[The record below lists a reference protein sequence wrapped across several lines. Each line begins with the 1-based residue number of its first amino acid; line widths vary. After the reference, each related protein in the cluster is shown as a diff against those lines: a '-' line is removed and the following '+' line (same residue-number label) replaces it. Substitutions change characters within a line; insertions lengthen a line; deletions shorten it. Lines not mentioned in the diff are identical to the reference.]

1 MATSVPTAK
10 SSLQNRSNTLS
21 SGRSIYRIIGIA
33 CLAGFVLDVLVL
45 AAPPDPMA
53 LEWRI
58 GFLQQVGDRSIVF
71 MLGVAFL
78 FIGMLDTRLF
88 LKKVAL
94 TSMVVGLVFCLMVP
108 LSIRDSIVLQKQ
120 ISGRID
126 SQASQI
132 ETQIQ
137 TIQSNPELQ
146 DKPSKEQ
153 IEQAL
158 ASLNE
163 RSDSLRKNAI
173 QNSIKAGA
181 ASAGN
186 LLVTGLALIGLGR
199 YGTRR
204 SSL

>member
-1 MATSVPTAK
+1 MATSIPTAK
-10 SSLQNRSNTLS
+10 SSVHNRSNTFS

-33 CLAGFVLDVLVL
+33 CLTGFVLDMLVL
-45 AAPPDPMA
+45 ASPPDPMA

-78 FIGMLDTRLF
+78 LMGTLDLGTV

-94 TSMVVGLVFCLMVP
+94 ASMIIGLIFCLMVP

-137 TIQSNPELQ
+137 TIQSNPELE

-173 QNSIKAGA
+173 QNSIKTGA

-199 YGTRR
+199 YGMRR
-204 SSL
+204 